1 MTPYL
6 SIVRARFR
14 MLLQYR
20 AAALAGFGTQLFW
33 GLIRVMLFDAF
44 YQNSTAPQP
53 MSYPQIVTYLWLIQ
67 AMLALLPWR
76 ADWEIRTMIR
86 SGAVVYELVRPTDLY
101 WFWFS
106 RNLASHVAPALLRAT
121 PMFVV
126 AGLFFD
132 LQPPASFPSAV
143 SWAVAVVGALL
154 LGCAITNL
162 ICISLLWTVSGDGLF
177 RLISASVTIFSGAI
191 VPLPLFPE
199 WAQPVLNFLPFR
211 GLMDVPF
218 RLYIGHIPAQDVI
231 GLLGH
236 QLVWTIAL
244 VVIGRLLL
252 FIGMRRLAVQ
262 GG

>member
-20 AAALAGFGTQLFW
+20 AAAVAGFGTQLFW

-44 YQNSTAPQP
+44 YQNSTATQP
-53 MSYPQIVTYLWLIQ
+53 MSYSQVVTYLWLIQ

-76 ADWEIRTMIR
+76 IDREIQTMIR
-86 SGAVVYELVRPTDLY
+86 TGTVVYELVRPTDLY

-106 RNLASHVAPALLRAT
+106 RNLASRAAPLLLRAT
-121 PMFVV
+121 PVFIV
-126 AGLFFD
+126 AGLF
-132 LQPPASFPSAV
+132 LGLKPPASLASAAA
-143 SWAVAVVGALL
+143 WAVAVVGALL
-154 LGCAITNL
+154 LGCAINNL
-162 ICISLLWTVSGDGLF
+162 MCITLLWTISGDGLSRF
-177 RLISASVTIFSGAI
+177 IGTFAGTFSGII
-191 VPLPLFPE
+191 VPLPLFPD
-199 WAQPVLNFLPFR
+199 WAQPVLDFLPFR

-218 RLYIGHIPAQDVI
+218 RLYIGHIPAHEVF

-236 QLVWTIAL
+236 QLAWTIAFVL
-244 VVIGRLLL
+244 MGRLLL
-252 FIGMRRLAVQ
+252 LIGMRRLVVQ